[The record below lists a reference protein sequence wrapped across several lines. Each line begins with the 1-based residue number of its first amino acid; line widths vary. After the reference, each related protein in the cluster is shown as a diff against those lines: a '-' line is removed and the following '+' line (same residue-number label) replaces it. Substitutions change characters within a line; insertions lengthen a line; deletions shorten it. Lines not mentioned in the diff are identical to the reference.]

1 MRLTR
6 SGSSEFEARGI
17 EELRQGAGGGA
28 AEQRKPC
35 RILGLDYGSV
45 IIGIALSDEL
55 GITAQ
60 GLPYL
65 RRSDLGADID
75 YLAAIVRE
83 HGVSRVVVGLPLKM
97 DGSVGPKAREVMEF
111 VEVLRGR
118 LPLPVVT
125 WDERLTTRA
134 AERALREQG
143 ARRRKRK
150 RMVDTVA
157 AQLIL
162 QSYLDSLE
170 ERPWGT

>member
-1 MRLTR
+1 
-6 SGSSEFEARGI
+6 
-17 EELRQGAGGGA
+17 
-28 AEQRKPC
+28 
-35 RILGLDYGSV
+35 
-45 IIGIALSDEL
+45 
-55 GITAQ
+55 
-60 GLPYL
+60 
-65 RRSDLGADID
+65 
-75 YLAAIVRE
+75 
-83 HGVSRVVVGLPLKM
+83 
-97 DGSVGPKAREVMEF
+97 
-111 VEVLRGR
+111 
-118 LPLPVVT
+118 VVT